1 MKALCFVFFLLLV
14 FSLPP
19 HEINQA
25 ASQSLPSVDQEPN
38 TVYLP
43 VILHNYIS
51 GMVFVPAG
59 DFQMGC
65 DPGHNAG
72 FPNCDQNSNEYPLHT
87 VYLSSYFIDVA
98 EVTNAQYSACVVAG
112 VCPLPAYLSS
122 YTRPTYYNNPDFANF
137 PVIYVTWNN
146 AHDYCAWVGKRLPT
160 EAEWEK
166 AARGP
171 LDTRPFPWGDGSP
184 ACTQANISGCL
195 GDTGQ
200 VASYP
205 GGISPYG
212 TLDMTGNVAEW
223 VNDWY
228 SGSYYQSSPYSN
240 PTGPATGTNRGIRG
254 GGWGN
259 SAYFTR
265 ITYRYF
271 GTPDNWGNYIG
282 FRCALSAGN

>member
-122 YTRPTYYNNPDFANF
+122 IVPGVESIRPKYHRQLVAG
-137 PVIYVTWNN
+137 
-146 AHDYCAWVGKRLPT
+146 VGVEQRRHGEDQGIVLIRPHCPGVDVRVGSDRQCCP
-160 EAEWEK
+160 EA
-166 AARGP
+166 
-171 LDTRPFPWGDGSP
+171 
-184 ACTQANISGCL
+184 
-195 GDTGQ
+195 
-200 VASYP
+200 
-205 GGISPYG
+205 
-212 TLDMTGNVAEW
+212 
-223 VNDWY
+223 
-228 SGSYYQSSPYSN
+228 
-240 PTGPATGTNRGIRG
+240 
-254 GGWGN
+254 
-259 SAYFTR
+259 
-265 ITYRYF
+265 
-271 GTPDNWGNYIG
+271 
-282 FRCALSAGN
+282 